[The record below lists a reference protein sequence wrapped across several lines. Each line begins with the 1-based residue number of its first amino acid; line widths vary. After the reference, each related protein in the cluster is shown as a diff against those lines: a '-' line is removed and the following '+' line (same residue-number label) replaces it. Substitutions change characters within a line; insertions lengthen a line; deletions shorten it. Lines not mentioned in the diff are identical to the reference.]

1 VWCSGGNVKQLIH
14 GGRVL
19 SAGRLAGEPADVLIE
34 DDTIVAVLP
43 AGESV
48 SDDARRIDATNR
60 LLIPGLVNAHT
71 HATAPLSKAVADRWS
86 LELLLNAYPWTAGG
100 RTLEYKYLSAFIGAV
115 EMVRKGCTA
124 CYDLAAE
131 IPAPSVEGIDA
142 VARAYNDAGM
152 RAVIAPM
159 MADVTFYRAIP
170 GLLDAIPPP
179 LRERVAAI
187 SLNPFDV
194 TLATCR
200 ELLAKWPWD
209 RDRLRPA
216 LGPTIPHHCSDAF
229 ITGCR
234 DLAKEHGIG
243 VQMHV
248 AESKAQAVVG
258 VKRYGTTLV
267 GHLHRLGLLASN
279 FTAAHAI
286 WLDDDDIGRLADAG
300 ASVAHNPGSNLKLGS
315 GLAATR
321 KLRDRGVTFGIGTD
335 GCTSSDNLNMFEAM
349 RMAAFGSRVQGP
361 DPRQWL
367 SAAEAFEAA
376 TIGGARALGME
387 GRIGQ
392 IASGHKADVVFL
404 DLTSINYVP
413 LNDPLLHVVF
423 CEDGT
428 GIDRV
433 MVGGKVLVQDGRVI
447 GVDMGRLAS
456 EAADAA
462 ARLAEV
468 NANARAFVQALEPVV
483 LDYCVG
489 LARQPY
495 PVQRWCGH
503 AHP

>member
-1 VWCSGGNVKQLIH
+1 MKQLIH

-19 SAGRLAGEPADVLIE
+19 TAGRLGGEHADVLIE
-34 DDTIVAVLP
+34 DDTILAVLP

-71 HATAPLSKAVADRWS
+71 HATVHLSKAMADRWS

-124 CYDLAAE
+124 CYDLVAE
-131 IPAPSVEGIDA
+131 IPAPSVEGIEA
-142 VARAYNDAGM
+142 VARAYNDVGM

-159 MADVTFYRAIP
+159 MADVSFYRAIP

-179 LRERVAAI
+179 LRERAAAI

-200 ELLAKWPWD
+200 QLLAKWSWD

-216 LGPTIPHHCSDAF
+216 LGPTIPHHCTDAF
-229 ITGCR
+229 IIGCR

-248 AESKAQAVVG
+248 AESKVQAVVG

-267 GHLHRLGLLASN
+267 GHLHRLGLLAPN

-321 KLRDRGVTFGIGTD
+321 KFRDRGVTFGIGTD
-335 GCTSSDNLNMFEAM
+335 GCISSDNLNMFEAM
-349 RMAAFGSRVQGP
+349 RMAAFLHKLQSR
-361 DPRQWL
+361 DPRVV
-367 SAAEAFEAA
+367 SAKEALQMA

-387 GRIGQ
+387 RQIG
-392 IASGHKADVVFL
+392 SLERGKRADLIVVGMSAARQTPMYDPISHL
-404 DLTSINYVP
+404 VYVTRGDDVRTTIV
-413 LNDPLLHVVF
+413 N
-423 CEDGT
+423 
-428 GIDRV
+428 
-433 MVGGKVLVQDGRVI
+433 GKVLMRDRKMLTLNEPAILQ
-447 GVDMGRLAS
+447 
-456 EAADAA
+456 EARGWADKVRAA
-462 ARLAEV
+462 VR
-468 NANARAFVQALEPVV
+468 
-483 LDYCVG
+483 
-489 LARQPY
+489 
-495 PVQRWCGH
+495 
-503 AHP
+503 

>member
-1 VWCSGGNVKQLIH
+1 MKQLIH
-14 GGRVL
+14 GGRL
-19 SAGRLAGEPADVLIE
+19 LTAGRLGGEHADLLI
-34 DDTIVAVLP
+34 DGDTILAVLP
-43 AGESV
+43 PGESV
-48 SDDARRIDATNR
+48 TDDARRIDAADR

-71 HATAPLSKAVADRWS
+71 HATVHLSKGMADRWS

-100 RTLEYKYLSAFIGAV
+100 RTLDYKYLSAQIGAV

-124 CYDLAAE
+124 CYDLVAE
-131 IPAPSVEGIDA
+131 IPAPSVEGIEA
-142 VARAYNDAGM
+142 VARAYDDVGM

-159 MADVTFYRAIP
+159 MADTSFYRAIP
-170 GLLDAIPPP
+170 GLLDAMPAA
-179 LRERVAAI
+179 LRERAEAARPQ
-187 SLNPFDV
+187 PFDMS
-194 TLATCR
+194 LATCR
-200 ELLAKWPWD
+200 QLLAKWSFD

-216 LGPTIPHHCSDAF
+216 LGPTIPHHCSDEF
-229 ITGCR
+229 IIGCR
-234 DLAKEHGIG
+234 DLAKEHGIA

-248 AESKAQAVVG
+248 AESKVQAVVG
-258 VKRYGTTLV
+258 IKRYGTTLV
-267 GHLHRLGLLASN
+267 GHLHKLGLLAPN

-335 GCTSSDNLNMFEAM
+335 GCISSDNLNMFEAM

-361 DPRQWL
+361 DPREWL
-367 SAAEAFEAA
+367 SAAEVFEAA
-376 TIGGARALGME
+376 TIGGARALGLE
-387 GRIGQ
+387 GRIGRLEAGYQ
-392 IASGHKADVVFL
+392 ADVVFL

-413 LNDPLLHVVF
+413 LNEPLLHVVF

-433 MVGGKVLVQDGRVI
+433 MIGGKIVVQGGRVL
-447 GVDMGRLAS
+447 GVDMGKLAA
-456 EAADAA
+456 EAAEAVT
-462 ARLAEV
+462 RLAEV
-468 NANARAFVQALEPVV
+468 NAGARDFVQALEPVV

-495 PVQRWCGH
+495 PVHRWCGH
-503 AHP
+503 